1 MSIIEELEHL
11 VKVDIGEVYELLKE
25 RDRVSTKITY
35 KINFLIGK
43 FKMISSEE
51 NLSKEKISA
60 IEVCERYIKTLMKK
74 AKDKGL

>member
-11 VKVDIGEVYELLKE
+11 VKVDIGEAYELLKE
-25 RDRVSTKITY
+25 RDRISTKITY

-43 FKMISSEE
+43 FKMIRDEE
-51 NLSKEKISA
+51 NLSKEEISA

-74 AKDKGL
+74 TKDKGL

>member
-25 RDRVSTKITY
+25 RDRISTKITY

-43 FKMISSEE
+43 FKMIRDEE
-51 NLSKEKISA
+51 NLSKEEISA
-60 IEVCERYIKTLMKK
+60 IDVCERYIKTLIKET
-74 AKDKGL
+74 KDKGL